1 MFRCLLLRRAMRPA
15 LLAQA
20 AAVTVSVCWIPS
32 ALAQTSELKEGGS
45 QWSLG
50 LGAIAVD
57 KAYREFDREFYAL
70 PLVSFENRWISASVP
85 TFDVKLFSG
94 ESVSFRLRARWSGD
108 GYEAEDSPFLE
119 GMAERKSSLWAGGA
133 VIWKNDVVNVSAE
146 VLADAMG
153 ESKGARAK
161 IQIDRRFALRN
172 FGITP
177 RLAAEWVDD
186 KYVDYYYGVS
196 GLEARAGRP
205 AYQGKATTNVQTGVR
220 LDYTPARHHTVF
232 LDMAATRFGSTI
244 EDSPLVD
251 EPNQLSF
258 GLGYVY
264 RF

>member
-1 MFRCLLLRRAMRPA
+1 MFRCMLLRRAA
-15 LLAQA
+15 TTAVLAQA
-20 AAVTVSVCWIPS
+20 AATTFLIAGIPP
-32 ALAQTSELKEGGS
+32 ALAQTGEPREGGS
-45 QWSLG
+45 PWALG

-57 KAYREFDREFYAL
+57 KAYRSSDREFYAL
-70 PLVSFENRWISASVP
+70 PIVSFENRWISASVP
-85 TFDVKLFSG
+85 TFDIKLFSG

-119 GMAERKSSLWAGGA
+119 GMDERKSSLWAGGT
-133 VIWKNDVVNVSAE
+133 VVWKSNVVNLSAE
-146 VLADAMG
+146 VLADAMD
-153 ESKGARAK
+153 ESKGTRAK
-161 IQIDRRFALRN
+161 VQLDRRFGLRK

-196 GLEARAGRP
+196 APEARSDRP
-205 AYQGKATTNVQTGVR
+205 AYQGKATTNLQTGVR

-232 LDMAATRFGSTI
+232 VDVAATRFGSTI
-244 EDSPLVD
+244 DDSPLVD
-251 EPNQLSF
+251 EPKQLSF